1 MGRARKGRP
10 RRVLL
15 TRQAPGDRE
24 HACDLLRDARAT
36 YQQLAMT
43 ASTAKVSMLLEQ
55 APARTAS

>member
-1 MGRARKGRP
+1 
-10 RRVLL
+10 VLL

-43 ASTAKVSMLLEQ
+43 ASAAKVSMLLEQ
-55 APARTAS
+55 ARARTAS